1 MFRRV
6 KELKSG
12 RLLLVLLA
20 LFVLLTSLAPA
31 VVAADNAGKRIELN
45 QSDIASHSDVGPE
58 APGPEGGEKPTNSR
72 LKRSDGDSTQDHN
85 NSAVDSNENPSE
97 AGAKSDPETSQS
109 DEMPMP
115 APSLL
120 KQATPVQD
128 NGSAASPGGHA
139 PFNLGVRQ
147 TVMDG
152 GIDDEGTTLQGGAG
166 ATVDN
171 QFPPLG
177 GGTNKTEPLKGG
189 TSGTTLKGGL
199 TQAQLQK
206 LANHDLVLIID
217 QSGSMHTPDCPISGA
232 GRIGG
237 TVMSMLLGS
246 VACVSRWQWC
256 KEQTLHL
263 AEQTRYVSA
272 KGLSVVLFSSNFR
285 VFPHVTLDQIPTI
298 FREAAPEGGTNLTDP
313 LRTTINDYF
322 ARRQITRG
330 NVKPLGIAIITDG
343 RPNSE
348 ADVRQVIIQATQ
360 YMRDPQEISITIFLI
375 GNSAFNGQSFV
386 EDLER
391 NLTRRGAKYS
401 IVHGVS
407 FWNLMK
413 VGLPRAL
420 ADAL

>member
-6 KELKSG
+6 EEIKSG

-20 LFVLLTSLAPA
+20 LFLITTSLAPP
-31 VVAADNAGKRIELN
+31 VIAADNSEEVVLN
-45 QSDIASHSDVGPE
+45 QSDNGAHSDAGPE
-58 APGPEGGEKPTNSR
+58 APGPEGGPETSDDKPTNHR
-72 LKRSDGDSTQDHN
+72 LKRSDSTSTQDHN
-85 NSAVDSNENPSE
+85 NSSSDLNGAGNSE
-97 AGAKSDPETSQS
+97 SE
-109 DEMPMP
+109 EMPMP

-120 KQATPVQD
+120 KQGTAQPDTSGTD
-128 NGSAASPGGHA
+128 SNAGNHA

-171 QFPPLG
+171 QFPTLG
-177 GGTNKTEPLKGG
+177 GETNKTEPLKGG

-217 QSGSMHTPDCPISGA
+217 QSGSMHTPDCPIAGA

-298 FREAAPEGGTNLTDP
+298 FRQAAPEGGTNLTDP
-313 LRTTINDYF
+313 LRATINDYF
-322 ARRQITRG
+322 ARRTITHG

-348 ADVRQVIIQATQ
+348 EDVRQVIVQATQ
-360 YMRDPQEISITIFLI
+360 FMRDPQEISITIFLI

>member
-6 KELKSG
+6 EEIKSG

-20 LFVLLTSLAPA
+20 LFLITTSLAPP
-31 VVAADNAGKRIELN
+31 VVAADNAARVVEL
-45 QSDIASHSDVGPE
+45 SHSDLGAHSDAGPE
-58 APGPEGGEKPTNSR
+58 APGPEGGPETSDDKPANHR
-72 LKRSDGDSTQDHN
+72 LKRSEN
-85 NSAVDSNENPSE
+85 NPSGE
-97 AGAKSDPETSQS
+97 LNDQPTGAGNSESED
-109 DEMPMP
+109 MPMP

-120 KQATPVQD
+120 KQ
-128 NGSAASPGGHA
+128 GSAQQDTSGTDSTTGNHA

-171 QFPPLG
+171 QFPTLG
-177 GGTNKTEPLKGG
+177 GQTNKTEPLKGG
-189 TSGTTLKGGL
+189 ASGTTLKGGL

-298 FREAAPEGGTNLTDP
+298 FRQAAPEGGTNLTDP
-313 LRTTINDYF
+313 LRATINDYF
-322 ARRQITRG
+322 ARRTITHG

-348 ADVRQVIIQATQ
+348 EDVRQVIVQATQ
-360 YMRDPQEISITIFLI
+360 FMRDPQEISITIFLI